1 MKKIKISIII
11 LIVLI
16 SISIIAIII
25 LNKSNDETRNNLI
38 KPQNVGTVSET
49 TETVDVQDESRYF
62 TVVNCINDYLSK
74 ININNSVYY
83 GRGENNEQILIVK
96 EEDIKQN
103 IYDLLSK
110 NYIEKNKIDLYNLNN
125 FIEMKEEDSIFVP
138 ITIKQKVGENSTKY
152 LATGIIQD
160 LNNNYIDDLNII
172 VNLDIM
178 NSTYSIEPLENYNNG
193 NIENEDESIEKNDNN
208 SFNIQKITNEYVSTQ
223 LLVRFKRL
231 SLCKPEVAYNLIDE
245 EYRNKRFKDLN
256 GFKKFVD
263 DNRDE
268 ISRITTDKY
277 LANKYED
284 SKEYICMDKY
294 ENIYVFNVKDMSN
307 MSVKLDTYTIIS
319 DKFKETYDSS
329 DEEYKVAMNI
339 DKWVQML
346 NTRDYKTAYSVL
358 DETFRNNNWGSE
370 ETFEQYMRENF
381 PLHYDVEYITYS
393 NEGATYVQQI
403 NLTDITGENEGTI
416 SLNIIMQLKDNYE
429 FVMSFSVQE

>member
-11 LIVLI
+11 LIILI
-16 SISIIAIII
+16 SISIVAIII
-25 LNKSNDETRNNLI
+25 LNKSNNEATNNLI
-38 KPQNVGTVSET
+38 KPQNVGTIPET
-49 TETVDVQDESRYF
+49 TETIDVQDESRYF
-62 TVVNCINDYLSK
+62 TVVNCINEYLSK
-74 ININNSVYY
+74 ININNSAYY
-83 GRGENNEQILIVK
+83 GRGENNEPILIVE

-110 NYIEKNKIDLYNLNN
+110 KYIEENQIDLDNLNN
-125 FIEMKEEDSIFVP
+125 FVEMTEEDSIFVP
-138 ITIKQKVGENSTKY
+138 ITIEQKAGENSTKY

-172 VNLDIM
+172 VNLDTI
-178 NSTYSIEPLENYNNG
+178 NSTYSIEPLENSNNG

-208 SFNIQKITNEYVSTQ
+208 SFKIQKITNEYVSTQ
-223 LLVRFKRL
+223 LFIRFKRL
-231 SLCKPEVAYNLIDE
+231 SLCKPETAYNLIDE
-245 EYRNKRFKDLN
+245 EYRDKRFKDLED
-256 GFKKFVD
+256 FKEFVEN
-263 DNRDE
+263 NRDE
-268 ISRITTDKY
+268 ISRMSIDKY
-277 LANKYED
+277 LVNYYDD
-284 SKEYICMDKY
+284 SKEYVCMDKY

-329 DEEYKVAMNI
+329 EEEYKVEMNI
-339 DKWVQML
+339 DKWIQML
-346 NTRDYKTAYSVL
+346 NTRDYGNAYNVL

-370 ETFEQYMRENF
+370 EAFEQYMRDNF
-381 PLHYDVEYITYS
+381 PLHYDVEYTTYS